1 MSAYGLIGYPLSH
14 SFSPAYF
21 EKKFAA
27 LHRTD
32 SYALFPLQD
41 INELPALIQAHP
53 SLAGLNVTIPY
64 KETVLPYL
72 DYIDATA
79 QAIGAV
85 NCIKMSHGKLLGFNT
100 DWIGFTKSM
109 QPLLATQKSYTALVL
124 GTGGASKAV
133 QYALT
138 QLHIPFQL
146 VSRNPTT
153 SSIHYDALSPSI
165 IAAHKL
171 LINTTPVGMYPNVA
185 ACPLPFTEAIGDQ
198 HIVMDLL
205 YNPSETILLQ
215 EAAANGALIKNGY
228 DMLCFQ
234 ADACWEIWQQA
245 YPTE

>member
-27 LHRTD
+27 LHRND
-32 SYALFPLQD
+32 SYALFPIQD
-41 INELPALIQAHP
+41 INELPALIHP
-53 SLAGLNVTIPY
+53 NLAGLNVTLPY
-64 KETVLPYL
+64 KETVLKYL

-85 NCIKMSHGKLLGFNT
+85 NCIKISHGKLIGFNT

-109 QPLLATQKSYTALVL
+109 QPLLDTKKTYTALLL

-146 VSRNPTT
+146 VSRKSAST
-153 SSIHYDALSPSI
+153 SIHFDALTPSI

-171 LINTTPVGMYPNVA
+171 IINTTPVGMYPEIT
-185 ACPLPFTEAIGDQ
+185 ACPLPFTEALGDQ

-205 YNPSETILLQ
+205 YNPSETLLLQ
-215 EAAANGALIKNGY
+215 KAAAKGALIKNGY

>member
-27 LHRTD
+27 LHLND

-41 INELPALIQAHP
+41 IKELPALIQAHP

-64 KETVLPYL
+64 KETILPYL

-79 QAIGAV
+79 QVIGAV
-85 NCIKMSHGKLLGFNT
+85 NCIKLNRGKLLGFNT

-109 QPLLATQKSYTALVL
+109 LPLLDTPKDYTALVL

-146 VSRNPTT
+146 VSRNATA
-153 SSIHYDALSPSI
+153 SSIHYEVLSPSI

-171 LINTTPVGMYPNVA
+171 IINTTPVGMYPNVA

-205 YNPSETILLQ
+205 YNPSETLLLQ
-215 EAAANGALIKNGY
+215 KAAAKGALIKNGY
-228 DMLCFQ
+228 DMLCLQ
-234 ADACWEIWQQA
+234 ADACWEIWQQT

>member
-14 SFSPAYF
+14 SFSLAYF

-27 LHRTD
+27 LHRND

-41 INELPALIQAHP
+41 INELPALIQANP
-53 SLAGLNVTIPY
+53 NLAGLNVTIPY
-64 KETVLPYL
+64 KETVLKYL

-85 NCIKMSHGKLLGFNT
+85 NCIKISHGQLIGFNT
-100 DWIGFTKSM
+100 DLIGFTKSL
-109 QPLLATQKSYTALVL
+109 QPLLATQETYTALVL

-138 QLHIPFQL
+138 QMHIPFQL
-146 VSRNPTT
+146 VSRKSATT
-153 SSIHYDALSPSI
+153 SIHYDALTPSI
-165 IAAHKL
+165 ITAHKL
-171 LINTTPVGMYPNVA
+171 LINTTPVGMYPEIA
-185 ACPLPFTEAIGDQ
+185 ACPLPFTEALGNQ

-205 YNPSETILLQ
+205 YNPSETLLLQ
-215 EAAANGALIKNGY
+215 KAAAKGALIKNGY
-228 DMLCFQ
+228 DMLCLQ
-234 ADACWEIWQQA
+234 ADACWEIWQHA

>member
-27 LHRTD
+27 LHRND
-32 SYALFPLQD
+32 SYALFPIQD
-41 INELPALIQAHP
+41 INELPALIHP
-53 SLAGLNVTIPY
+53 NLAGLNVTLPY
-64 KETVLPYL
+64 KETVLKYL

-85 NCIKMSHGKLLGFNT
+85 NCIKISHGKLIGFNT

-109 QPLLATQKSYTALVL
+109 QPLLDTKKTYTALLL

-146 VSRNPTT
+146 VSRKSATT
-153 SSIHYDALSPSI
+153 SIHFDALTPSI

-171 LINTTPVGMYPNVA
+171 IINTTPVGMYPEIN
-185 ACPLPFTEAIGDQ
+185 ACPLPFTEALGDQ

-205 YNPSETILLQ
+205 YNPSETLLLQ
-215 EAAANGALIKNGY
+215 KAAAKGALIKNGY